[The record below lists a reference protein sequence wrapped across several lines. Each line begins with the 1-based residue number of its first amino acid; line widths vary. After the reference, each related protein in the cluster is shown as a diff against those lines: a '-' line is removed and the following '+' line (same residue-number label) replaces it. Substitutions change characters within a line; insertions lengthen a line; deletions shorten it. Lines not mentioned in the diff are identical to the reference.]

1 MGDTVQLE
9 SYPLQRVTVRD
20 SCWDDCRVMAP
31 NMRKADEMEV
41 MAACGY
47 SPYKAL
53 CQAYA
58 VSETCLTVLYEDRPC
73 LMMGCCAD
81 TVDKNTGIVW
91 ALGTEEIGKF
101 GRMFIRESPRWLD
114 HIRGKYTTVK
124 NYTHADNVVHHK
136 WLKHLG
142 FTLEGPY
149 LYGVDYEYFYY
160 IQKDF

>member
-9 SYPLQRVTVRD
+9 SYPLQRVTVRH
-20 SCWDDCRVMAP
+20 SCWDDCRSMAP
-31 NMRKADEMEV
+31 NMRAADVMEV
-41 MAACGY
+41 KSASGHD
-47 SPYKAL
+47 PYRAL

-73 LMMGCCAD
+73 LMMGCCAEPE
-81 TVDKNTGIVW
+81 DKHTGIIW
-91 ALGTEEIGKF
+91 ALGTDEIGEF
-101 GRMFIRESPRWLD
+101 ARLFIRESPRWLD

-124 NYTHADNVVHHK
+124 NFTHADNTVHHK